1 MVAQPMNPGVATS
14 RYPRRF
20 RAAPARNE
28 RIARPLR
35 VLGRVR
41 TPDPV
46 VEDLLGRR
54 MFARDEAGAALV
66 AAMGRDRPDAERV
79 TMGRLRT
86 ALAQGMDAVED
97 APPALRAFFDVV
109 DAEPDWLDRDL
120 VERGGRAIRRFG
132 RTADDVLLQLSLIG
146 GYRYGG
152 PTELL
157 VATGGLTG
165 DSAMR
170 RLAETQQ
177 WARAV
182 SAPGGLRRDGEG
194 FRLTVH
200 VRAMHAL
207 VNHRFETNGRWDTER
222 WGLPVNRS
230 DTAGTLGLFNS
241 TLLLGVRLL
250 GVVVTPEESRAVM
263 HLWKYV
269 GWLMGVDEDWL
280 FDTEREQNAFNYHL
294 LRVQDTVTPAGAELA
309 TTLVDGELALERGRF
324 SALRGRYARLR
335 LLAMLRFFLGAQG
348 MRDLG
353 LPVTLPWA
361 VPPAVVRNLLRTGL
375 PGRTRA
381 GRRWLERTGDVA
393 VQRELALRR
402 GDAPAGVAP
411 LPG

>member
-1 MVAQPMNPGVATS
+1 MVAQPVEPQVAAS

-35 VLGRVR
+35 LLGRVR

-46 VEDLLGRR
+46 LEDLIGRR
-54 MFARDEAGAALV
+54 MFARDEAGADLV
-66 AAMGRDRPDAERV
+66 AAMGRDRPAAERV
-79 TMGRLRT
+79 TMGALRT
-86 ALAQGMDAVED
+86 ALARGVDAVPD
-97 APPALRAFFDVV
+97 APPALRAFFAVV
-109 DAEPDWLDRDL
+109 DTEPDWLDRDL

-165 DSAMR
+165 ASAMQ
-170 RLAETQQ
+170 RLAQTQQ

-182 SAPGGLRRDGEG
+182 SAPGGMRRDGEG

-207 VNHRFETNGRWDTER
+207 VNDRFETNGRWDTGR

-263 HLWKYV
+263 HLWRYV

-294 LRVQDTVTPAGAELA
+294 LRVQGPVTPAGAELA
-309 TTLVDGELALERGRF
+309 TALVDGELTLERGRF

-335 LLAMLRFFLGAQG
+335 LLSMLRFFLGAQG

-353 LPVTLPWA
+353 LPVTPPWA
-361 VPPAVVRNLLRTGL
+361 VPPTVARNLLRTGVL
-375 PGRTRA
+375 GRTRA
-381 GRRWLERTGDVA
+381 GRRRLERTGDAAVA
-393 VQRELALRR
+393 RELARRR
-402 GDAPAGVAP
+402 GDTAAGLAP
-411 LPG
+411 LPL